1 MQHPWDNSTIFYQ
14 QVKES
19 GIIPTFDGFCFPQ
32 KEKRETRFAMPA
44 AQRKRNGQK
53 ADPYK
58 SELKS
63 IYESRTAI

>member
-32 KEKRETRFAMPA
+32 KEKRETRLFKKIGEEA
-44 AQRKRNGQK
+44 
-53 ADPYK
+53 
-58 SELKS
+58 
-63 IYESRTAI
+63 

>member
-32 KEKRETRFAMPA
+32 KEKRETRLFKKILERGLTK
-44 AQRKRNGQK
+44 RKKCGIV
-53 ADPYK
+53 
-58 SELKS
+58 S
-63 IYESRTAI
+63 IR

>member
-32 KEKRETRFAMPA
+32 KEKRETRLFKKIGGRGLA
-44 AQRKRNGQK
+44 KRPLLAFNKRETRFGFVQF
-53 ADPYK
+53 
-58 SELKS
+58 
-63 IYESRTAI
+63 

>member
-32 KEKRETRFAMPA
+32 KEKRETRFRCAYGIVEV
-44 AQRKRNGQK
+44 K
-53 ADPYK
+53 D
-58 SELKS
+58 
-63 IYESRTAI
+63 